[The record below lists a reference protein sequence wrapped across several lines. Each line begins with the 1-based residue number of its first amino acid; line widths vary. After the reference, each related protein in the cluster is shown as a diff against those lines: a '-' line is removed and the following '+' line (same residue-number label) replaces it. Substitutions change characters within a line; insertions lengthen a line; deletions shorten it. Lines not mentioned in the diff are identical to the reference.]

1 MTSESINLQSDVEK
15 LGECINQSDTRSRLS
30 FEISDLKL
38 AQERTKL
45 RLEINKL
52 HQEEERLRRL
62 QKNSNRRPFLFRM
75 LVIIIIILYLSFFI
89 ISTVIFLSLI
99 GVINHTFIE
108 PEARLY
114 VFLLILLSIV
124 PTVLVA
130 LVMKAI
136 FSATAKHEEKSTE
149 IKITDAVPIKVIA
162 ESLAR

>member
-62 QKNSNRRPFLFRM
+62 QKNSNRRPFLFWM

>member
-1 MTSESINLQSDVEK
+1 
-15 LGECINQSDTRSRLS
+15 
-30 FEISDLKL
+30 
-38 AQERTKL
+38 
-45 RLEINKL
+45 
-52 HQEEERLRRL
+52 
-62 QKNSNRRPFLFRM
+62 M

>member
-38 AQERTKL
+38 AQDRTKL

-130 LVMKAI
+130 LGNFRKFDVGKR
-136 FSATAKHEEKSTE
+136 
-149 IKITDAVPIKVIA
+149 VQ
-162 ESLAR
+162 